1 MKFDFG
7 KDKSFQKL
15 FRSFESEILNFKS
28 LTKNGEI
35 DLIDEKQVEK
45 SGHKIISIFNQIT
58 ERQKEIANASLSEK
72 MKLFPENFV

>member
-72 MKLFPENFV
+72 MKLFPESFV

>member
-35 DLIDEKQVEK
+35 DLVDEKQVEK

-72 MKLFPENFV
+72 MKLFPDNFV

>member
-28 LTKNGEI
+28 LTKDGEI
-35 DLIDEKQVEK
+35 DLIDEKKVEK

-72 MKLFPENFV
+72 MKLFPESFV

>member
-1 MKFDFG
+1 LKFDFG

-72 MKLFPENFV
+72 MKLFPESFV